1 MTHYSPVEVVKVLQ
15 AVLKS
20 KNSSVYIRLTGGTNN
35 PIVYEKDYDLE
46 IGKSIELTNGDDITI
61 FCCGTM
67 VHNSIEA
74 SKNLKNEKINVRVI
88 NMHTIKPID
97 KKAIENSLSSK
108 LLVSI
113 EEHNVIGGLGSAIS
127 ENLSSYSKSPK
138 LLSIGVQD
146 EYTKG
151 GDYKYLLSKHKL
163 DVDSIT
169 KKILEAYKTYES

>member
-1 MTHYSPVEVVKVLQ
+1 
-15 AVLKS
+15 
-20 KNSSVYIRLTGGTNN
+20 
-35 PIVYEKDYDLE
+35 
-46 IGKSIELTNGDDITI
+46 
-61 FCCGTM
+61 M

-151 GDYKYLLSKHKL
+151 GDYKYLLGKHKL